1 MTTHTDARLTTKQ
14 RELRNEISA
23 LLEWLQVVPDLS
35 AIDPA
40 DRTERLAWAKRELI
54 ISTVLREYLLMDEH
68 LNNEMCREF
77 FPKGTYAA
85 LWRTKR
91 FRAFNHHVLERLYL
105 VQKLEFVRARIPL
118 PKEFYK
124 DILALNDL
132 RNAVAHS
139 FFPENRRVKPKWKS
153 SHLRVLISSS
163 LICNKPRN
171 SFSYVFT
178 GTGDTSAVRIRRMGS
193 SIRVAWVGN

>member
-85 LWRTKR
+85 LWGTKR

-118 PKEFYK
+118 SKEFYK

-139 FFPENRRVKPKWKS
+139 FFPENRRVKPKWKGVDIFAPAGINQFITDMQQAS
-153 SHLRVLISSS
+153 KFFFVRFHRH
-163 LICNKPRN
+163 RR
-171 SFSYVFT
+171 YVGRT
-178 GTGDTSAVRIRRMGS
+178 RPPHG
-193 SIRVAWVGN
+193 